1 MSQPG
6 ETLLY
11 YRLIEKIGEGG
22 MGVMCR
28 NSIIEFRTWSCMT
41 SERSSKRTLRDGLA
55 ESRCRSTYRG
65 IVHEASE
72 RMSLP

>member
-1 MSQPG
+1 MQTLSAFYNALVVYLREAHPVISQPD

-28 NSIIEFRTWSCMT
+28 NSIVEFRT
-41 SERSSKRTLRDGLA
+41 
-55 ESRCRSTYRG
+55 
-65 IVHEASE
+65 
-72 RMSLP
+72 

>member
-1 MSQPG
+1 M
-6 ETLLY
+6 
-11 YRLIEKIGEGG
+11 K
-22 MGVMCR
+22 CF
-28 NSIIEFRTWSCMT
+28 SIVEFRRRSCMT